1 VRLALLLLL
10 PALALGQDLPSVK
23 DLARRV
29 QKDKDGLDPVVLQ
42 QLGEHG
48 TDEALA
54 ALERGMRVV
63 KEDAL
68 RAELYLALAAF
79 AGKPALG
86 PRAEGLLENE
96 VRKAK
101 GAPAR
106 LAAARAILRFDPV
119 ELAQGW
125 AARHKDDE
133 VQLLFTDAL
142 VVARAASEEPGEVR
156 AIFSGGVSLDA
167 GVHYLGIERAR
178 AAALAE
184 RPHREVVREALG
196 AVSSPAAR
204 AVLAEALGDRRVGRV
219 WKLMLLRALAADH
232 TPAADAAFAAAC
244 GDRDAAVALLAV
256 DFVVQR
262 VDQVD
267 RAAALEPLLD
277 HGDGSLRRAALAGL
291 GVVRK
296 GDAEFR
302 ARLLELAASKDEALR
317 MGAAA
322 ALAEVRTTEALEALV
337 VMIPDES
344 WSVRVEVLRQ
354 LFKARPRQAIPALIA
369 RMDVE
374 TGRLGSDVHA
384 ALVGITALDLGRRSE
399 AWQRWWAGEGA
410 TFQVPGEREAQRA
423 LDERAAKKDRGGTT
437 AQPEDFYE
445 IQVESERVVFVLD
458 TSGSMRKPVQTVG
471 RIERSRMDV
480 AKEQLTQVVRS
491 MPEGTLFNVVFFEET
506 VKALSRKTLEM
517 NRSNRQKALR
527 FVRDQ
532 YAIGGTALYPAL
544 ELAFQDPLVDTVYLL
559 SDGAPTVGELTD
571 IEEIRAEVA
580 RWNAARHVK
589 VHGVSMG
596 QDSTLLQWL
605 CQDTGGTYKRVD

>member
-1 VRLALLLLL
+1 MRFALLLML
-10 PALALGQDLPSVK
+10 PVLALGQDLPPVGE
-23 DLARRV
+23 LARRV
-29 QKDKDGLDPVVLQ
+29 QKDKDGLDPLVLQ
-42 QLGEHG
+42 QLGQHG
-48 TDEALA
+48 TAEALS
-54 ALERGMRVV
+54 ALERGLRVV
-63 KEDAL
+63 KEDGL
-68 RAELYLALAAF
+68 RAELYLALATF

-86 PRAEGLLENE
+86 PRAEEVLEDE

-101 GAPAR
+101 AAPAR
-106 LAAARAILRFDPV
+106 LSAARAILRFDPL
-119 ELAQGW
+119 ELAEGW
-125 AARHKDDE
+125 AERHKDDE
-133 VQLLFTDAL
+133 VRLLFTDAL
-142 VVARAASEEPGEVR
+142 VVARAASEEPEEVR
-156 AIFSGGVSLDA
+156 AIFSGGVSLEA
-167 GVHYLGIERAR
+167 GVHYLGIDRSR

-196 AVSSPAAR
+196 AVAAPAAR
-204 AVLAEALGDRRVGRV
+204 TVLAEALGDRRVGRV
-219 WKLMLLRALAADH
+219 WKLMLLRALATDD

-256 DFVVQR
+256 DLLVQR
-262 VDQVD
+262 VDQAD
-267 RAAALEPLLD
+267 REAALEPLLD
-277 HGDGSLRRAALAGL
+277 HADASLRRAALAGL

-296 GDAEFR
+296 GDAGFR
-302 ARLLELAASKDEALR
+302 TRLLDLATSRDEALR

-322 ALAEVRTTEALEALV
+322 ALAEVRTPEALEALV
-337 VMIPDES
+337 AMVPDES

-354 LFKARPRQAIPALIA
+354 LFKARPKQAIPALIA

-374 TGRLGSDVHA
+374 AGRLASDVHA

-399 AWQRWWAGEGA
+399 AWQRWWAGEGEA
-410 TFQVPGEREAQRA
+410 FQVPGAREAQRA
-423 LDERAAKKDRGGTT
+423 LDERAASKDRGGTT

-471 RIERSRMDV
+471 TIEKSRMDL
-480 AKEQLTQVVRS
+480 AKEQLTEVVRS

>member
-1 VRLALLLLL
+1 MSRRPIAPGPPRADDAAGRGLRASATPLVSVLL
-10 PALALGQDLPSVK
+10 PARDAQATLAACLAS
-23 DLARRV
+23 LARQTETRWECVVVDDASRDATGALATRFGQQDPRV
-29 QKDKDGLDPVVLQ
+29 RVVTGRGRGLVAAL
-42 QLGEHG
+42 QLG
-48 TDEALA
+48 LA
-54 ALERGMRVV
+54 HC
-63 KEDAL
+63 
-68 RAELYLALAAF
+68 RA
-79 AGKPALG
+79 P
-86 PRAEGLLENE
+86 
-96 VRKAK
+96 
-101 GAPAR
+101 
-106 LAAARAILRFDPV
+106 
-119 ELAQGW
+119 
-125 AARHKDDE
+125 
-133 VQLLFTDAL
+133 
-142 VVARAASEEPGEVR
+142 
-156 AIFSGGVSLDA
+156 
-167 GVHYLGIERAR
+167 
-178 AAALAE
+178 
-184 RPHREVVREALG
+184 
-196 AVSSPAAR
+196 
-204 AVLAEALGDRRVGRV
+204 
-219 WKLMLLRALAADH
+219 
-232 TPAADAAFAAAC
+232 
-244 GDRDAAVALLAV
+244 
-256 DFVVQR
+256 
-262 VDQVD
+262 
-267 RAAALEPLLD
+267 
-277 HGDGSLRRAALAGL
+277 
-291 GVVRK
+291 
-296 GDAEFR
+296 
-302 ARLLELAASKDEALR
+302 
-317 MGAAA
+317 
-322 ALAEVRTTEALEALV
+322 
-337 VMIPDES
+337 
-344 WSVRVEVLRQ
+344 
-354 LFKARPRQAIPALIA
+354 LIA